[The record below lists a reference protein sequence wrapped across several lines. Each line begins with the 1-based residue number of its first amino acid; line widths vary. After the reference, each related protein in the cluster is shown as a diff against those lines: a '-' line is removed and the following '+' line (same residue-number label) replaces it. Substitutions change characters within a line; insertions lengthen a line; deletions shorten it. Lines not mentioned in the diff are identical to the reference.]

1 MLKKHSLFYT
11 PPLSELLSLFLQ
23 LCRTSGSESIVMSPS
38 HKIKGWTND
47 EAAVVFCGQE
57 QLLFGTDFDF
67 FDMIFKI
74 LHIHKKH

>member
-1 MLKKHSLFYT
+1 
-11 PPLSELLSLFLQ
+11 
-23 LCRTSGSESIVMSPS
+23 MSPS

-47 EAAVVFCGQE
+47 EAAVVFCGRE

-74 LHIHKKH
+74 LHIHKKHWRKVILSVKKKKEVYIKFKF